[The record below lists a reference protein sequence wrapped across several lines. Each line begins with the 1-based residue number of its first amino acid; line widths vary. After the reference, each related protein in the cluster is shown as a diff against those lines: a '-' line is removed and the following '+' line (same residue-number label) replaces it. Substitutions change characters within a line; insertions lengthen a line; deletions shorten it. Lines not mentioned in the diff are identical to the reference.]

1 MAVVG
6 YALGGGKKKKKRRK
20 KMPTKVESRQG
31 LSSEKPK
38 RNMPPGGPTHESGG
52 AERMGKG
59 YLVGPRTKD
68 LSVWGGQC
76 GQEHASAGSQTE
88 GNKKSKLKGIKK
100 EQARRAS
107 SIVPAGRVSVAAWAR
122 RGRRRRSASNK
133 GRGLL
138 FVLAGHLKFGARRE
152 EDDLPKVSSKKSSKL
167 SHRAVELTDEDRA
180 KLEHLP
186 NWVNQFQD
194 FLVQVDHISETNC
207 RRAMRQVE
215 KMATGVGITYRHWEK
230 GIWFYRGTQIDPS
243 FDFDKLYDEAVEL
256 EREHGKDLGNGWLMR

>member
-1 MAVVG
+1 MNKENASRNKNQRSN
-6 YALGGGKKKKKRRK
+6 KKQTQSNKTA
-20 KMPTKVESRQG
+20 PSRLSARLRSVAPSNPQG
-31 LSSEKPK
+31 L
-38 RNMPPGGPTHESGG
+38 
-52 AERMGKG
+52 
-59 YLVGPRTKD
+59 V
-68 LSVWGGQC
+68 
-76 GQEHASAGSQTE
+76 
-88 GNKKSKLKGIKK
+88 
-100 EQARRAS
+100 
-107 SIVPAGRVSVAAWAR
+107 
-122 RGRRRRSASNK
+122 
-133 GRGLL
+133 
-138 FVLAGHLKFGARRE
+138 

-256 EREHGKDLGNGWLMR
+256 EREHGKDLGNGWLMRHPLVKLKKFQQYLYLKQSEKGKDSEGSG